1 METLADQDLKRLH
14 AFLERT
20 SVSCDL
26 ASFVDQTL
34 PAIDELIGG
43 DVVCHAEVNPLEA
56 TVVSQTVFAGG
67 DVPDNPPYIRDA
79 FERLMLTSPLF
90 QHWTATGEMTALR
103 TSQFLSTRQWH
114 DTALYQE
121 VYKTWRTE
129 DSLAIPLPAPSGLV
143 ACFCIERSRLF
154 DEREQLL
161 MNLVMPHLAFAYRNA
176 EALSMLSNAGT
187 ENGTHSIFLDANCQV
202 AQASVGALGLLD
214 RCFPSD
220 DASFPCLPEAL
231 DAWVRR
237 RLARLDGELPELDAP
252 LLTQT
257 ENGNRVSFRLLK
269 GAATGSQAL
278 LVMREVSTGAAS
290 RLDGFG
296 LSAREREVMRL
307 AIRGLPSGEI
317 AESLVISRR
326 TVEKHFES
334 IYNKLGV
341 DSRAAAI
348 AKVLAPD

>member
-1 METLADQDLKRLH
+1 METLADHDIKRLH
-14 AFLERT
+14 AFLEQT
-20 SVSCDL
+20 SVPCDL
-26 ASFVDQTL
+26 SSFVDQTL
-34 PAIDELIGG
+34 PAISELIGG
-43 DVVCHAEVNPLEA
+43 DVVCHAEVNPIEA

-90 QHWTATGEMTALR
+90 QHWTTTGEMTALR
-103 TSQFLSTRQWH
+103 TSQFLSTRHWH

-121 VYKTWRTE
+121 VYKTWHTE

-154 DEREQLL
+154 DDREQLL
-161 MNLVMPHLAFAYRNA
+161 MNLAMPHLAYAYRNA
-176 EALSMLSNAGT
+176 EALSMLSDAGAA
-187 ENGTHSIFLDANCQV
+187 NGTQSILLNVDCQV
-202 AQASVGALGLLD
+202 SQASREALELLD

-220 DASFPCLPEAL
+220 DATFPCLPEAL

-237 RLARLDGELPELDAP
+237 RLVRLDGELPDLDAP

-257 ENGNRVSFRLLK
+257 EQGNRVSIRLLK
-269 GAATGSQAL
+269 GAATGSQSL
-278 LVMREVSTGAAS
+278 LVMREVSAGTAS
-290 RLDGFG
+290 VLDRFG
-296 LSAREREVMRL
+296 LSGREREVMGE
-307 AIRGLPSGEI
+307 AMRGLSSGEI

-348 AKVLAPD
+348 ARVLALG